1 MYSSCVFL
9 GSLTAATFLLGSH
22 AHAGPSFNCN
32 LARMPSE
39 IQICQNPRLSELD
52 NVLAAGYNFI
62 KATRGLQAAD
72 AIGIPHWRHVGQCE
86 WDRNCIAHRQI
97 EEIVAFR
104 DVGAPISLPDWVTNR
119 AADENSRRAAD
130 ENSRRTADEVS
141 RNSTTESANPPSVRS
156 DPASAVRSDPAS
168 ASGYKSLMGVRIRS
182 RCQSNE
188 CGWFMIEESRLL
200 VESPTRSVFA
210 LKLKNWHAEY
220 PGGNY
225 NASGAFQ
232 YIGETTPY
240 VVCSKEKPGFV
251 ASDEKGD
258 WGFSEV
264 APGAHRRSSGYT
276 ESALALYWAACHG
289 LNVQDVYETASLAT
303 KLGYPATTEETSE
316 VTKISNPTDAI
327 LIP

>member
-1 MYSSCVFL
+1 M
-9 GSLTAATFLLGSH
+9 
-22 AHAGPSFNCN
+22 
-32 LARMPSE
+32 
-39 IQICQNPRLSELD
+39 
-52 NVLAAGYNFI
+52 LAAGYNFI

-72 AIGIPHWRHVGQCE
+72 AIGIPHWRLVGQCE
-86 WDRNCIAHRQI
+86 SDRNCIAHRQI

-104 DVGAPISLPDWVTNR
+104 DVGAPISLPDWVNDR
-119 AADENSRRAAD
+119 AADENSR
-130 ENSRRTADEVS
+130 
-141 RNSTTESANPPSVRS
+141 NSTTEPANPPSITESANPPSVRS
-156 DPASAVRSDPAS
+156 DPASAF
-168 ASGYKSLMGVRIRS
+168 GYKSLMDVRIRS

-225 NASGAFQ
+225 NATGTLQ
-232 YIGETTPY
+232 YTGETTPY

-251 ASDEKGD
+251 ARDEKGG

-264 APGAHRRSSGYT
+264 APGSHRRSSGYT

-303 KLGYPATTEETSE
+303 KLGYPATAGETSE
-316 VTKISNPTDAI
+316 VIKISSPTDAI
-327 LIP
+327 LIPYAIYAKYVDVVLCRRHP

>member
-9 GSLTAATFLLGSH
+9 GALTAATFLLGSH

-72 AIGIPHWRHVGQCE
+72 AIGIPHWRLVGRCE
-86 WDRNCIAHRQI
+86 SDRNCIAHRQI
-97 EEIVAFR
+97 EEILAFR
-104 DVGAPISLPDWVTNR
+104 DVGAPISLPDWVNNR
-119 AADENSRRAAD
+119 AADENSR
-130 ENSRRTADEVS
+130 
-141 RNSTTESANPPSVRS
+141 NSTTEPANPPSVRS
-156 DPASAVRSDPAS
+156 DPASASS
-168 ASGYKSLMGVRIRS
+168 YKSLLDVRIRS

-225 NASGAFQ
+225 NASGTFQ

-251 ASDEKGD
+251 ATDEKGD

-289 LNVQDVYETASLAT
+289 LNVQDVYETANLAIE
-303 KLGYPATTEETSE
+303 LGYPATAGETSE

>member
-1 MYSSCVFL
+1 MYSSCLFL
-9 GSLTAATFLLGSH
+9 GSLTAATFLFGSH

-86 WDRNCIAHRQI
+86 SDRNCIAHRQI

-119 AADENSRRAAD
+119 AADENSR
-130 ENSRRTADEVS
+130 
-141 RNSTTESANPPSVRS
+141 NSTTESANSPS
-156 DPASAVRSDPAS
+156 VRSDPAS
-168 ASGYKSLMGVRIRS
+168 ASGYKSLMDVRIRS

-220 PGGNY
+220 PAGNY
-225 NASGAFQ
+225 NATGTLQ
-232 YIGETTPY
+232 YTGETTPY

-251 ASDEKGD
+251 AIDEKGE

-303 KLGYPATTEETSE
+303 KLGYPATTGETSE

>member
-1 MYSSCVFL
+1 MYSSWVFL

-62 KATRGLQAAD
+62 RATRGLQAAD

-97 EEIVAFR
+97 EEILAFR
-104 DVGAPISLPDWVTNR
+104 DVGAPISLPDWVNNR
-119 AADENSRRAAD
+119 AADENSR
-130 ENSRRTADEVS
+130 
-141 RNSTTESANPPSVRS
+141 NSTTERANPPSEPANPPSVPE
-156 DPASAVRSDPAS
+156 PANPPSVRSDPAS
-168 ASGYKSLMGVRIRS
+168 ASGYKSLLDVRIRS

-251 ASDEKGD
+251 AIDEKGD

-264 APGAHRRSSGYT
+264 SPGAHRRSSGYT

-303 KLGYPATTEETSE
+303 KLGYPATAGDSSE
-316 VTKISNPTDAI
+316 VTQISSPTDAI

>member
-1 MYSSCVFL
+1 MYSSWVFL

-104 DVGAPISLPDWVTNR
+104 DVGAPISLPDWVNNR
-119 AADENSRRAAD
+119 AADEH
-130 ENSRRTADEVS
+130 S
-141 RNSTTESANPPSVRS
+141 RNSTTEPTNPPSVRS
-156 DPASAVRSDPAS
+156 DPASTSS
-168 ASGYKSLMGVRIRS
+168 YKSLLDVRIRS

-225 NASGAFQ
+225 NATGTLQ
-232 YIGETTPY
+232 YTGETTPY

-251 ASDEKGD
+251 ATDEKGD

-289 LNVQDVYETASLAT
+289 LNVQDVYETANLAV
-303 KLGYPATTEETSE
+303 KLGYPATAGESSE
-316 VTKISNPTDAI
+316 VTQISDPTDAI

>member
-104 DVGAPISLPDWVTNR
+104 DVGAPISLPDWVANR
-119 AADENSRRAAD
+119 AADED
-130 ENSRRTADEVS
+130 S

-168 ASGYKSLMGVRIRS
+168 ASGYKSLMDVRIRS

-251 ASDEKGD
+251 AIDEKGD

-316 VTKISNPTDAI
+316 VTQISNPTDAI

>member
-1 MYSSCVFL
+1 
-9 GSLTAATFLLGSH
+9 
-22 AHAGPSFNCN
+22 
-32 LARMPSE
+32 MPSE
-39 IQICQNPRLSELD
+39 IQICLNPRLSELD

-72 AIGIPHWRHVGQCE
+72 AIGIPHWRRVGQCE
-86 WDRNCIAHRQI
+86 SDRNCIAHRQI

-119 AADENSRRAAD
+119 AADENSRNSTT
-130 ENSRRTADEVS
+130 ENS
-141 RNSTTESANPPSVRS
+141 RNSTTEPANPLS
-156 DPASAVRSDPAS
+156 VRSDPAS
-168 ASGYKSLMGVRIRS
+168 ASGYKSLMNVRIRS

-225 NASGAFQ
+225 DAAGTLQ
-232 YIGETTPY
+232 YTGETTPY

-251 ASDEKGD
+251 AIDEKGG

-289 LNVQDVYETASLAT
+289 LNVQDVYETANLAV
-303 KLGYPATTEETSE
+303 KLGYPATAGESSE
-316 VTKISNPTDAI
+316 VTQISDPMDAI

>member
-9 GSLTAATFLLGSH
+9 GSLTAATFLFGSH

-119 AADENSRRAAD
+119 AADED
-130 ENSRRTADEVS
+130 S
-141 RNSTTESANPPSVRS
+141 RNSTTERANPPSERANPPSEPANPPSVTE
-156 DPASAVRSDPAS
+156 PANPPSVRSDPAS

-225 NASGAFQ
+225 NAAGTLQ
-232 YIGETTPY
+232 YTGETTPY

-251 ASDEKGD
+251 AIDEKGG

-289 LNVQDVYETASLAT
+289 LNVQDVYETANLAV
-303 KLGYPATTEETSE
+303 KLGYPATAGESSE
-316 VTKISNPTDAI
+316 VTQLSDPTDAI

>member
-1 MYSSCVFL
+1 
-9 GSLTAATFLLGSH
+9 
-22 AHAGPSFNCN
+22 
-32 LARMPSE
+32 
-39 IQICQNPRLSELD
+39 
-52 NVLAAGYNFI
+52 
-62 KATRGLQAAD
+62 
-72 AIGIPHWRHVGQCE
+72 
-86 WDRNCIAHRQI
+86 
-97 EEIVAFR
+97 
-104 DVGAPISLPDWVTNR
+104 
-119 AADENSRRAAD
+119 
-130 ENSRRTADEVS
+130 
-141 RNSTTESANPPSVRS
+141 
-156 DPASAVRSDPAS
+156 
-168 ASGYKSLMGVRIRS
+168 
-182 RCQSNE
+182 
-188 CGWFMIEESRLL
+188 MIEESRLL

-264 APGAHRRSSGYT
+264 APGARRRSSGYT

>member
-1 MYSSCVFL
+1 MYSSCLFL
-9 GSLTAATFLLGSH
+9 GALTAATFLFGSH

-72 AIGIPHWRHVGQCE
+72 AIGIPYWRQVGQCE
-86 WDRNCIAHRQI
+86 SDRNCIAHRQI
-97 EEIVAFR
+97 EEIEAFR

-119 AADENSRRAAD
+119 AADENSR
-130 ENSRRTADEVS
+130 
-141 RNSTTESANPPSVRS
+141 NSTTEPANPLS
-156 DPASAVRSDPAS
+156 VRSDPAS
-168 ASGYKSLMGVRIRS
+168 ASGYKSLMDVRIRS

-188 CGWFMIEESRLL
+188 CGWFMIEESRLV

-225 NASGAFQ
+225 NASGTLQ
-232 YIGETTPY
+232 YTGETTPY

-251 ASDEKGD
+251 AIDEKGD

-289 LNVQDVYETASLAT
+289 LNVQDVYETANLAIE
-303 KLGYPATTEETSE
+303 LGYPATAGETSE

>member
-1 MYSSCVFL
+1 M
-9 GSLTAATFLLGSH
+9 
-22 AHAGPSFNCN
+22 
-32 LARMPSE
+32 
-39 IQICQNPRLSELD
+39 LSEFRIGDVWD
-52 NVLAAGYNFI
+52 NVSRIETALPIGRLRKLLLF
-62 KATRGLQAAD
+62 ATSAPLFHFL
-72 AIGIPHWRHVGQCE
+72 IGFTIEQRMKIAVIPQPK
-86 WDRNCIAHRQI
+86 IAVIPQRSQRVPLRSERI
-97 EEIVAFR
+97 PLRCQRIPLR
-104 DVGAPISLPDWVTNR
+104 SQRI
-119 AADENSRRAAD
+119 
-130 ENSRRTADEVS
+130 
-141 RNSTTESANPPSVRS
+141 PPSVTE
-156 DPASAVRSDPAS
+156 PANPLSVRSDPAS
-168 ASGYKSLMGVRIRS
+168 ASGYKSLMNVRIRS

-220 PGGNY
+220 PAGNY
-225 NASGAFQ
+225 NAAGTLQ
-232 YIGETTPY
+232 YVGETTPY

-251 ASDEKGD
+251 AIDQKGG

-303 KLGYPATTEETSE
+303 KLGYPATAGDSSE
-316 VTKISNPTDAI
+316 VTQISSPTDAI

>member
-9 GSLTAATFLLGSH
+9 GSLTAATFLFGSH

-72 AIGIPHWRHVGQCE
+72 AIGIPHWRQVGQCE
-86 WDRNCIAHRQI
+86 SDRNCIAHRQI

-119 AADENSRRAAD
+119 AADENSR
-130 ENSRRTADEVS
+130 NP
-141 RNSTTESANPPSVRS
+141 TTEPANPPSVTE
-156 DPASAVRSDPAS
+156 PANPPSVRSDPAS
-168 ASGYKSLMGVRIRS
+168 ASGYKSLMDVRIRS

-225 NASGAFQ
+225 NATGALQ

-240 VVCSKEKPGFV
+240 VVCSREKPGFV
-251 ASDEKGD
+251 AIDEKGG

-316 VTKISNPTDAI
+316 VTQISNPTDAI

>member
-22 AHAGPSFNCN
+22 ADAGPSFNCN

-119 AADENSRRAAD
+119 AADEDSRRAAD
-130 ENSRRTADEVS
+130 EDS

-156 DPASAVRSDPAS
+156 DPASA
-168 ASGYKSLMGVRIRS
+168 SGYKSLMDVRIRS

-240 VVCSKEKPGFV
+240 VVCSREKPGFV
-251 ASDEKGD
+251 AIDEKGG

-303 KLGYPATTEETSE
+303 KLGYPATT
-316 VTKISNPTDAI
+316 
-327 LIP
+327 

>member
-22 AHAGPSFNCN
+22 ADAGPSFNCN

-86 WDRNCIAHRQI
+86 SDRNCIAHRQI

-119 AADENSRRAAD
+119 AADENSR
-130 ENSRRTADEVS
+130 
-141 RNSTTESANPPSVRS
+141 NSTTESANPPS
-156 DPASAVRSDPAS
+156 VRSDPAS

-316 VTKISNPTDAI
+316 VTQISNPTDAI

>member
-9 GSLTAATFLLGSH
+9 GSLTAATFLFGSH

-72 AIGIPHWRHVGQCE
+72 AIGIPHWRQVGQCE
-86 WDRNCIAHRQI
+86 SDRNCIAHRQI
-97 EEIVAFR
+97 EEIEAFR
-104 DVGAPISLPDWVTNR
+104 DVGAPISLPDWVNNR
-119 AADENSRRAAD
+119 AADENG
-130 ENSRRTADEVS
+130 
-141 RNSTTESANPPSVRS
+141 RNSATESANPPSVRS
-156 DPASAVRSDPAS
+156 DPASA
-168 ASGYKSLMGVRIRS
+168 SGYKSLLDVRIRS

-210 LKLKNWHAEY
+210 LKLKNWRAEY

-225 NASGAFQ
+225 NASGALQ
-232 YIGETTPY
+232 YTGETTPY

-251 ASDEKGD
+251 ASDEKGG
-258 WGFSEV
+258 WGFSKV

-289 LNVQDVYETASLAT
+289 LNVQDVYETANLAIE
-303 KLGYPATTEETSE
+303 LGYPATAGETSE

>member
-1 MYSSCVFL
+1 
-9 GSLTAATFLLGSH
+9 
-22 AHAGPSFNCN
+22 
-32 LARMPSE
+32 MPSE

-119 AADENSRRAAD
+119 AADENSR
-130 ENSRRTADEVS
+130 
-141 RNSTTESANPPSVRS
+141 NSTTEPANPPSVTE
-156 DPASAVRSDPAS
+156 PANPPSVRSDPAS

-251 ASDEKGD
+251 AIDEKGD

-264 APGAHRRSSGYT
+264 SPGAHRRSSGYT

-303 KLGYPATTEETSE
+303 KLGYPATTEETSQ

>member
-1 MYSSCVFL
+1 
-9 GSLTAATFLLGSH
+9 
-22 AHAGPSFNCN
+22 
-32 LARMPSE
+32 MPSE

-130 ENSRRTADEVS
+130 EDSRRAADEDS
-141 RNSTTESANPPSVRS
+141 RNSTTESANPPS
-156 DPASAVRSDPAS
+156 VRSDPAS

>member
-1 MYSSCVFL
+1 MNMYSSCVFL
-9 GSLTAATFLLGSH
+9 GSLTAATFLFGSH

-86 WDRNCIAHRQI
+86 SDRNCIAHRQI

-119 AADENSRRAAD
+119 AADENSR
-130 ENSRRTADEVS
+130 
-141 RNSTTESANPPSVRS
+141 NSTTESANPPSVRS
-156 DPASAVRSDPAS
+156 DPASA
-168 ASGYKSLMGVRIRS
+168 SGYKSLMDVRIRS

-220 PGGNY
+220 PDGNY
-225 NASGAFQ
+225 NASGALQ

-251 ASDEKGD
+251 ANDEKGD

-289 LNVQDVYETASLAT
+289 LNVQDVYETANLAIE
-303 KLGYPATTEETSE
+303 LGYPATAGETSE

>member
-1 MYSSCVFL
+1 MYSSCLFL

-22 AHAGPSFNCN
+22 ADAGPSFNCN

-72 AIGIPHWRHVGQCE
+72 AIGIPHWRQVGQCE
-86 WDRNCIAHRQI
+86 SDRNCIAHRQI

-119 AADENSRRAAD
+119 AADEDSRRAAD
-130 ENSRRTADEVS
+130 EDS
-141 RNSTTESANPPSVRS
+141 RNSTTESANPPS
-156 DPASAVRSDPAS
+156 VRSDPAS

-251 ASDEKGD
+251 AIDEKGD

-264 APGAHRRSSGYT
+264 SPGAHRRSSGYT